1 MSTIWGVYEQ
11 IRLILPCNYVKF
23 DGESKEGGALE
34 NTWKVF
40 MTHSDAEPWWFFEN
54 WTRDI
59 VTEWEFDNQKEA
71 IRKYLDESER
81 LSREFP
87 NMKTKKFSSVAFWD
101 ESEVVFCEACDDDL
115 QMYHGIILFEN
126 GHLVESDVILGK
138 LKEELQLLMD
148 KKNR

>member
-1 MSTIWGVYEQ
+1 M
-11 IRLILPCNYVKF
+11 
-23 DGESKEGGALE
+23 E
-34 NTWKVF
+34 NTWKVI

-81 LSREFP
+81 LSREYP
-87 NMKTKKFSSVAFWD
+87 NMKTKKYNSIAFWD
-101 ESEVVFCEACDDDL
+101 ESEVLFCEACDDDL

-126 GHLVESDVILGK
+126 GHLVENDVTLEK
-138 LKEELQLLMD
+138 LKEELQLLLN
-148 KKNR
+148 KRNR